1 MNIKSTIIYADNEKD
16 AESKVES
23 KLGTV
28 KRVDP
33 LGLNHLKNPFF
44 RVTFEAKEDEG

>member
-1 MNIKSTIIYADNEKD
+1 MKTKSTIIYADNEKD

-23 KLGTV
+23 KLGKV
-28 KRVDP
+28 KRVEP

-44 RVTFEAKEDEG
+44 RVTFEVKEES